1 MPLYVVAL
9 LLRETLG
16 KEEFGYGAEG
26 FSTIAQAFFTSFRCF
41 VAGDCTDNQGRPIMV
56 LVAQQYG
63 WSYGF
68 VYSVIV
74 VLMSFGLFNVI
85 VAIYV
90 ENTVAAAKY
99 NDQKIKEQR
108 LRDEE
113 AFKQKSLELAMLAF
127 SLKNGTDTGMGH
139 SPTGTTIPDHNLD
152 LDAIYAM
159 QITQEGFVE
168 LCKNPGFSEL
178 LADLDIA
185 AADQQDLF
193 DTLDADRGGSLDICE
208 IIDGIGRLRGEAQ
221 KADVVA
227 VLVNVRH
234 IIEVL
239 ETHNKVLDKMWKR
252 IKSMG
257 DGVDRISIGHSMHI
271 DGAHRVGHSQNEL
284 SRLGSQSELSQLG
297 PQRSV
302 SFEKQVM
309 LI

>member
-1 MPLYVVAL
+1 
-9 LLRETLG
+9 
-16 KEEFGYGAEG
+16 
-26 FSTIAQAFFTSFRCF
+26 
-41 VAGDCTDNQGRPIMV
+41 MV
-56 LVAQQYG
+56 LVAEQYG

-127 SLKNGTDTGMGH
+127 SLKNGTDTSMGH

-159 QITQEGFVE
+159 KITQEEFSE
-168 LCKNPGFSEL
+168 ICQNPGFSEL
-178 LADLDIA
+178 MIDLDIA
-185 AADQQDLF
+185 AANQQDLF

-239 ETHNKVLDKMWKR
+239 ETHNKVMDKIWKR
-252 IKSMG
+252 IKSMPI
-257 DGVDRISIGHSMHI
+257 DGVDRISTGHSMHT
-271 DGAHRVGHSQNEL
+271 DGGYRIGHSPNEL

-297 PQRSV
+297 PQRAD
-302 SFEKQVM
+302 SFEKRVM
-309 LI
+309 VI